1 MTTSVPTGH
10 PGLPIADSVNAQ
22 RFYIDGGWR
31 APAERPASGGQALCD
46 VVNPADEEVLGRI
59 AMGGAVDVDLAV
71 AAARRAF
78 TAFSTSSVAS
88 RAALLGRIHA
98 LMLDRAEEFAL
109 ALSLEMGVAMGY
121 ARTAQLPLAAEHV
134 RVAREALLAYPFTT
148 HQGPTA
154 VVREAIGVCGL
165 ITPWNWPL
173 YQVTAKV
180 APALAAG
187 CCVVIKPSELSP
199 YSALMF
205 AQLMHDAGVP
215 AGVFNLVNGTGPE
228 VGAAMAEHAG
238 IDMIS
243 ITGST
248 RAGVLVAQ
256 AAAPTVKRVTQELGG
271 KSPNVMLPD
280 TEFARAVPLGVA
292 AAFRNVGQSCSAP
305 TRMIVPRGRLAEVE
319 VLAREAAR
327 AMVVGDPSSE
337 ATTHGPI
344 ANRAQFQ
351 RVQHLIEVGIDDG
364 AELVCGGP
372 GRPDGL
378 ERGFYTRPTIFSSV
392 ATGMRIAQEEVFGP
406 VLCILPYDTV
416 EEAVTI
422 ANDTVYGLGAHVQGT
437 DLAQAR
443 AVAARIRAGQVLINH
458 PAWDPFAPFGG
469 YKLSGNGREYGRHGL
484 EEYLETKAILGFG
497 NA

>member
-1 MTTSVPTGH
+1 MPTPPH
-10 PGLPIADSVNAQ
+10 LPITDSANAQ
-22 RFYIDGGWR
+22 RFYIDGAWQD
-31 APAERPASGGQALCD
+31 PVKTTSNSGGGDFCD
-46 VVNPADEEVLGRI
+46 VVNPATEQIFGRI
-59 AMGGAVDVDLAV
+59 AMGSAKDVDLAV

-78 TAFSTSSVAS
+78 PAFSTSSVES
-88 RAALLGRIHA
+88 RAALLEKIHA
-98 LMLDRAEEFAL
+98 LMLERAEELAL
-109 ALSLEMGVAMGY
+109 ALSLEMGVAIGY
-121 ARTAQLPLAAEHV
+121 ARSAQLPFAAEHV
-134 RVAREALLAYPFTT
+134 RVAREALLAYPFVK

-154 VVREAIGVCGL
+154 ITREAIGVCGL

-199 YSALMF
+199 FSALMF

-228 VGAAMAEHAG
+228 VGAAMAEHPG

-280 TEFARAVPLGVA
+280 ADFARAVPLGVA

-305 TRMIVPRGRLAEVE
+305 TRMIVPRERLAEVE
-319 VLAREAAR
+319 ALAREAAQ
-327 AMVVGDPSSE
+327 ALVVGDPMSE
-337 ATTHGPI
+337 QTMLGPI
-344 ANRAQFQ
+344 ANRAQFD
-351 RVQHLIEVGIDDG
+351 RVQHLIGVGIEEDG
-364 AELVCGGP
+364 AKLLCGGS

-378 ERGFYTRPTIFSSV
+378 TQGFYARPTIFSSV
-392 ATGMRIAQEEVFGP
+392 ETGMRVAQEEIFGP
-406 VLCILPYDTV
+406 VLCILPYDSV
-416 EEAVTI
+416 EEAVVI
-422 ANDTVYGLGAHVQGT
+422 ANDTVYGLGAHVQGA
-437 DLAQAR
+437 DIAQAR
-443 AVAARIRAGQVLINH
+443 AVASQIRAGQVLINH
-458 PAWDPFAPFGG
+458 PAWNPFAPFGG
-469 YKLSGNGREYGRHGL
+469 YKLSGNGREYGSHGL

-497 NA
+497 TL